1 MQIFMMLH
9 GSGAGSTRSRTA
21 WTMRSWAGAWAFHV
35 CYGVVRGVGVEV
47 FLGAVEVVDEVA
59 NSTERSTRSTIW
71 TASAA
76 RLKFQTL
83 AASPKSWR
91 IETKVWSRPQTA
103 GTCRNDL
110 GA

>member
-1 MQIFMMLH
+1 
-9 GSGAGSTRSRTA
+9 
-21 WTMRSWAGAWAFHV
+21 MRSWAGAWAFHV